1 MKFHDKINQKLNYIF
16 KIEIYEISI
25 YIVKNNENNNL
36 HIDIYIRGV
45 QIHTI

>member
-1 MKFHDKINQKLNYIF
+1 MKFHDKINRKLNYIM
-16 KIEIYEISI
+16 KIEIYEISV

-45 QIHTI
+45 HINAI